1 MKVELIEQLE
11 PFSDTPWYGIKVD
24 GTSVKWSKDK
34 KVIDGIYNEI
44 INDPELLKTK
54 ENILKSQEIEVSL
67 EK

>member
-34 KVIDGIYNEI
+34 KVIDDIYNEI
-44 INDPELLKTK
+44 INNPELLKTK